1 MDQESSVFEERQVTS
16 PTPVTGKLCINVIP
30 FDENVRLDSIF
41 DSINRVIDQLLR
53 DGISSKELEI
63 SKNIAKF
70 DLVSM
75 LDGTC
80 GRALNSA
87 VMISLGLKH
96 DHFSHMLKEISAV
109 NLEQVN
115 LSI

>member
-1 MDQESSVFEERQVTS
+1 M
-16 PTPVTGKLCINVIP
+16 
-30 FDENVRLDSIF
+30 RLDSIF

-87 VMISLGLKH
+87 VMISLGN
-96 DHFSHMLKEISAV
+96 M
-109 NLEQVN
+109 
-115 LSI
+115 